1 MSTVVAT
8 NNSSLPSSPSPS
20 RETTCSVISGV
31 SNSSSPNG
39 LVSVTSPGQLVV
51 SSSPPTLTN
60 GNGSVTS
67 SREPEPDSIKMFV
80 GQIPRDWAENE
91 CKKLF
96 EEYGEIYSVNVLR
109 DKQSGLSRGC
119 CFVTYYTRRAALE
132 AQNALHNIKTLV
144 GMHHPIQM
152 KPADSENRNERKLF
166 VGMLAKKYAENEVRL
181 MFAPF
186 GNIEECTVLRDANG
200 QSKGK
205 FLSCLFLCFCFVF

>member
-1 MSTVVAT
+1 MS
-8 NNSSLPSSPSPS
+8 
-20 RETTCSVISGV
+20 
-31 SNSSSPNG
+31 G
-39 LVSVTSPGQLVV
+39 LVGVGVV
-51 SSSPPTLTN
+51 VN
-60 GNGSVTS
+60 GTANLNNQSAVPLLMQATTAATTIATTT
-67 SREPEPDSIKMFV
+67 REPEPDAIKMFV
-80 GQIPRDWAENE
+80 GQIPRDWTEAE

-96 EEYGEIYSVNVLR
+96 EEYGDIYSVNVLR
-109 DKQSGLSRGC
+109 DKTSGLSRGC
-119 CFVTYYTRRAALE
+119 CFVTYYARRAALE

-205 FLSCLFLCFCFVF
+205 NFLAIDLVRFFESSNAIFNAMLPLPRSDHC